1 MQLRGSGWG
10 TAWVEKR
17 ISPLAAH
24 DETVSGFG
32 RNDGFSDGEK
42 RTSNGNRRSFDFA
55 QDDTR
60 PPMVPHS
67 DASRS
72 ALELGGE
79 QGTADDGGYAGAE
92 EFDGVREFVVG
103 EGISRISFQM
113 SVAALAHDKLTLA
126 IELLGTQVAP
136 LIRKALLPSKV

>member
-103 EGISRISFQM
+103 AGGDAHLEADAGD
-113 SVAALAHDKLTLA
+113 ALAHDKLTHA
-126 IELLGTQVAP
+126 IELLGTRVAP
-136 LIRKALLPSKV
+136 IIRSALLPSKL

>member
-10 TAWVEKR
+10 RHGREADF
-17 ISPLAAH
+17 SA
-24 DETVSGFG
+24 

-42 RTSNGNRRSFDFA
+42 RTSNDNRRSFDFA
-55 QDDTR
+55 QDDTW

-103 EGISRISFQM
+103 EGGDAHLEADAGD
-113 SVAALAHDKLTLA
+113 AA
-126 IELLGTQVAP
+126 
-136 LIRKALLPSKV
+136 